1 MEKLKQFM
9 LNISIPDDIDNQLSS
24 ITNNK
29 QEFILAAIRQKIAIR
44 KKTSSPE
51 ELAKEYK
58 ESMEE
63 NKLLME
69 DFKHSDAEN
78 WDDY

>member
-1 MEKLKQFM
+1 M
-9 LNISIPDDIDNQLSS
+9 LNISIPDDMDEELSS

-29 QEFILAAIRQKIAIR
+29 QDFILAAIRQKIALR
-44 KKTSSPE
+44 KKNPSSE

-63 NKLLME
+63 NTLLME
-69 DFKHSDAEN
+69 DFKHVDQEN